1 MANYTVTDILGK
13 GFKYEQKALPVIT
26 PPLEGTIFATVGVA
40 DWGPLNLP
48 TRITTGLGE
57 FQNKFGNSSA
67 VDLSKTSEYSRVA
80 MEYHLKKSPLGFFT
94 RVANVNATKAFKDIV
109 LPATIAKILAST
121 SLRDGINI
129 RDEDTPRHHNTT
141 IAPGGQNNLFK
152 VDKVDTNNS
161 IVELAFLASSQATPI
176 VSRAIGTG
184 LLLNPKP
191 ATFSVGESISI
202 KIDGK
207 LYTIVLTASDT
218 LVTHGP
224 YDNTMLVL
232 LATTLKAKFEAI
244 FPVTSVNAFPTTIT
258 GFTADNV
265 FSVVG
270 NTIKISSMEYG
281 DESELQIIASTLGGA
296 GNYLFSI
303 TTNSKGARTSLD
315 GVGGVINQLN
325 THFNPLIGFT
335 GFALNSSTKILLTA
349 NPSNAG
355 STSALKLGT
364 ASIASADISSE
375 LGFTSTILVAGTD
388 AVNFGKFEAF
398 YTGIRG
404 NSIKIITQGVYPNN
418 TLEVYFD
425 SELYATF
432 ASYVQDVNDV
442 NDLANLLTLS
452 SRTNNLITFTYVS
465 GTLPSERIEWNLE
478 FGNSGGSTI
487 DEGIVPNTEYT
498 REIAKYSNVDL
509 FNIDLITIPGK
520 SSDDDIIDV
529 LRGICET
536 RQDCFTV
543 IDTPI
548 NTVLNSS
555 NSVVITLAKNFAD
568 NVGKL
573 GSFYEVTYFPYLL
586 IKNEYKNNTNIMV
599 PPSVRA
605 VGTIASSDSIRKS
618 TFGAPAGE
626 VTAVI
631 DEIEGLTH
639 FLEPDN
645 KDELYADI
653 YNSNINPI
661 SFNILSGFFL
671 DGNKTQQRKINGN
684 RSPLDRINIMR
695 TGLWIKKELQ
705 KEVKNF
711 FYEPTDPLSWE
722 EFKKLIRTKMNFLVD
737 KRAIQSDFVI
747 TCDASINTDI
757 VVNQNGMIAKIDW
770 RPINV
775 VERIKI
781 YSTILN
787 QKVTITPAN

>member
-1 MANYTVTDILGK
+1 MPNYTVSDILGK
-13 GFKYEQKALPVIT
+13 GFKYEQKALPIIT
-26 PPLEGTIFATVGVA
+26 PPLEGTIFATAGVA

-57 FQNKFGNSSA
+57 FQSKFGDSSK

-80 MEYHLKKSPLGFFT
+80 MEYHLKFSPQGFFT
-94 RVANVNATKAFKDIV
+94 RVANVNASKAFKDIV
-109 LPATIAKILAST
+109 LPATVAKILAST

-129 RDEDTPRHHNTT
+129 RDEDTPKHHNTT
-141 IAPGGQNNLFK
+141 TAPRGQNNLFK
-152 VDKVDTNNS
+152 VDTVDTN
-161 IVELAFLASSQATPI
+161 VVLAELAFSASSQATPI

-207 LYTIVLTASDT
+207 LYTIVLTAADT

-224 YDNTMLVL
+224 YDNTMLAL

-244 FPVTSVNAFPTTIT
+244 FPVTSVNAFPTTIA
-258 GFTADNV
+258 GFTLDNV

-303 TTNSKGARTSLD
+303 TANSKGARTSLD
-315 GVGGVINQLN
+315 GVGGIIDQLN

-364 ASIASADISSE
+364 ASIPSADISSE
-375 LGFTSTILVAGTD
+375 LGFTSTVLVAGTN

-404 NSIKIITQGVYPNN
+404 NFIKIVTQGIYPNN
-418 TLEVYFD
+418 TLEVYLD

-442 NDLANLLTLS
+442 NDLANLLSLS
-452 SRTNNLITFTYVS
+452 SRTNNLVTFTYVS
-465 GTLPSERIEWNLE
+465 GTLPSERIEWDLE

-568 NVGKL
+568 NIGKL
-573 GSFYEVTYFPYLL
+573 GSLYEVTYFPYLL
-586 IKNEYKNNTNIMV
+586 IRNELKNSNIMV

-605 VGTIASSDSIRKS
+605 IGTIAASDNIRKS

-631 DEIEGLTH
+631 SEVEGLTH
-639 FLEPDN
+639 FLEQKD

-684 RSPLDRINIMR
+684 RSPLDRISVMR

-711 FYEPTDPLSWE
+711 FYEPTDPLAWN
-722 EFKKLIRTKMNFLVD
+722 EFAKLIRAKMNLLVD
-737 KRAIQSDFVI
+737 KRAIQSDFVVI
-747 TCDASINTDI
+747 CDSSLNTDV

-775 VERIKI
+775 IERIKI

-787 QKVTITPAN
+787 QTVTITPAS

>member
-1 MANYTVTDILGK
+1 MPNYTVSDILGK
-13 GFKYEQKALPVIT
+13 GFKYEQKALPIIT
-26 PPLEGTIFATVGVA
+26 PPLEGTIFATAGVA

-48 TRITTGLGE
+48 SRITTGLGE
-57 FQNKFGNSSA
+57 FQTKFGDSSL

-94 RVANVNATKAFKDIV
+94 RVANVNASKAFKDIV
-109 LPATIAKILAST
+109 LPATVAKILAST

-129 RDEDTPRHHNTT
+129 RDEDTPKHHNTT
-141 IAPGGQNNLFK
+141 TAPGGQNNLFK
-152 VDKVDTNNS
+152 VDTVDTNTS
-161 IVELAFLASSQATPI
+161 IAELAFSASSQATPI
-176 VSRAIGTG
+176 VSRIIGVGPT
-184 LLLNPKP
+184 P
-191 ATFSVGESISI
+191 APVTFSVGESISI

-218 LVTHGP
+218 LVTHGL
-224 YDNTMLVL
+224 YTNAMLAL
-232 LATTLKAKFEAI
+232 LVTHLKDKFEAI
-244 FPVTSVNAFPTTIT
+244 FPVSSINAFPTTIT
-258 GFTADNV
+258 GFTTDNV

-296 GNYLFSI
+296 GNYLFSV
-303 TTNSKGARTSLD
+303 TSNSKGARTSLD
-315 GVGGVINQLN
+315 GVGGIIDQLN
-325 THFNPLIGFT
+325 THFDPLIGFT

-364 ASIASADISSE
+364 PSVTTANISSE
-375 LGFTSTILVAGTD
+375 LGFTSTVLVAGTN

-398 YTGIRG
+398 YTGTRG
-404 NSIKIITQGVYPNN
+404 NLIKVISQGTYPNN
-418 TLEVYFD
+418 TLEVYLD
-425 SELYATF
+425 NELYATF

-465 GTLPSERIEWNLE
+465 GTLPPERIEWNLE

-520 SSDDDIIDV
+520 SSDDDVIDI

-586 IKNEYKNNTNIMV
+586 IRNELKNSNIMV

-605 VGTIASSDSIRKS
+605 IGTIAASDAIRKS

-626 VTAVI
+626 ITAVI
-631 DEIEGLTH
+631 DEVEGLTH
-639 FLEPDN
+639 FLEQKD

-671 DGNKTQQRKINGN
+671 DGNKTQQRKIDGN

-711 FYEPTDPLSWE
+711 FYEPTDPLAWN
-722 EFKKLIRTKMNFLVD
+722 EFAKLIRAKMNFLVD
-737 KRAIQSDFVI
+737 KRAIQSDFIVI
-747 TCDASINTDI
+747 CDSTLNTDI

-775 VERIKI
+775 IERVKI

-787 QKVTITPAN
+787 QKVTITAAS

>member
-1 MANYTVTDILGK
+1 MPNYTVSDILGK
-13 GFKYEQKALPVIT
+13 GFKYEQKALPIIT
-26 PPLEGTIFATVGVA
+26 PPLEGTIFATAGVA

-57 FQNKFGNSSA
+57 FQSKFGDSSK

-80 MEYHLKKSPLGFFT
+80 MEYHLKFSPQGFFT
-94 RVANVNATKAFKDIV
+94 RVANVNAAKAFKDIV
-109 LPATIAKILAST
+109 LPATVAKILAST

-129 RDEDTPRHHNTT
+129 RDEDTPKHHNTT
-141 IAPGGQNNLFK
+141 TAPGGQNNLFK
-152 VDKVDTNNS
+152 VDTVDTN
-161 IVELAFLASSQATPI
+161 VVLAELAFSASSQATPI

-207 LYTIVLTASDT
+207 LYTIVLTAADT

-224 YDNTMLVL
+224 YDNTMLTL

-244 FPVTSVNAFPTTIT
+244 FPVTSVNAFPTTIV
-258 GFTADNV
+258 GFTLDNV

-303 TTNSKGARTSLD
+303 TANSKGARTSLD
-315 GVGGVINQLN
+315 GVGGIIDQLN

-364 ASIASADISSE
+364 ASIPSADISSE
-375 LGFTSTILVAGTD
+375 LGFTSTVLVAGTD

-404 NSIKIITQGVYPNN
+404 NFIKIVTQGIYPNN
-418 TLEVYFD
+418 TLEVYLD

-442 NDLANLLTLS
+442 NDLANLLSLS
-452 SRTNNLITFTYVS
+452 SRTNNLVTFTYVS
-465 GTLPSERIEWNLE
+465 GTLPSERIEWDLE

-568 NVGKL
+568 NIGKL

-586 IKNEYKNNTNIMV
+586 IRNELKNSNIMV

-605 VGTIASSDSIRKS
+605 IGTIAASDNIRKS

-626 VTAVI
+626 ITAVI
-631 DEIEGLTH
+631 SEVEGLTH
-639 FLEPDN
+639 FLEQKD

-711 FYEPTDPLSWE
+711 FYEPTDPLAWN
-722 EFKKLIRTKMNFLVD
+722 EFAKLIRAKMNLLVD
-737 KRAIQSDFVI
+737 KRAIQSDFVVI
-747 TCDASINTDI
+747 CDSSLNTEV

-775 VERIKI
+775 IERIKM

-787 QKVTITPAN
+787 QTVTITPAS

>member
-1 MANYTVTDILGK
+1 MPNYTVSDILGK
-13 GFKYEQKALPVIT
+13 GFKYEQKALPIIT
-26 PPLEGTIFATVGVA
+26 PPLEGTIFATAGVA

-57 FQNKFGNSSA
+57 FQSKFGDSSK

-80 MEYHLKKSPLGFFT
+80 MEYHLKFSPQGFFT
-94 RVANVNATKAFKDIV
+94 RVANVNASKAFKDIV
-109 LPATIAKILAST
+109 LPATVAKILAST

-129 RDEDTPRHHNTT
+129 RDEDTPKHHNTT
-141 IAPGGQNNLFK
+141 TAPGGQNNLFK
-152 VDKVDTNNS
+152 VDTVDTN
-161 IVELAFLASSQATPI
+161 VVLAELAFSASSQATPI

-207 LYTIVLTASDT
+207 LYTIVLTAADT

-224 YDNTMLVL
+224 YDNTMLAL

-244 FPVTSVNAFPTTIT
+244 FPVTSVNAFPTTMA
-258 GFTADNV
+258 GFTLDNV

-303 TTNSKGARTSLD
+303 TANSKGARTSLD
-315 GVGGVINQLN
+315 GVGGIIDQLN

-364 ASIASADISSE
+364 ASIPSADISSE
-375 LGFTSTILVAGTD
+375 LGFTSTILVAGTN

-404 NSIKIITQGVYPNN
+404 NLIKIVTQGIYPNN
-418 TLEVYFD
+418 TLEVYLD

-442 NDLANLLTLS
+442 NDLANLLSLS
-452 SRTNNLITFTYVS
+452 SRTNNLVTFTYVS
-465 GTLPSERIEWNLE
+465 GTLPSERIEWDLE

-568 NVGKL
+568 NIGKL
-573 GSFYEVTYFPYLL
+573 GSLYEVTYFPYLL
-586 IKNEYKNNTNIMV
+586 IRNELKNSNIMV

-605 VGTIASSDSIRKS
+605 IGTIAASDNIRKS

-626 VTAVI
+626 ITAVI
-631 DEIEGLTH
+631 SEVEGLTH
-639 FLEPDN
+639 FLEQKD

-711 FYEPTDPLSWE
+711 FYEPTDPLAWN
-722 EFKKLIRTKMNFLVD
+722 EFAKLIRAKMNLLVD
-737 KRAIQSDFVI
+737 KRAIQSDFVVI
-747 TCDASINTDI
+747 CDSSLNTEV

-775 VERIKI
+775 IERIKM

-787 QKVTITPAN
+787 QTVTITPAS